1 MDKKQKLPIR
11 GGIYYVIRETE
22 KPLGHEQWAQRP
34 GIVVSDVRRNTCM
47 VVYLTTGT
55 ALPDPDKVH
64 VKITSAAKPS
74 TALCDQ
80 IKTVDVRYLGK
91 CFGRITE
98 DEERRIT
105 AACRRALHIPE
116 VETITMKLTPGENA
130 LAAELAEAKKDAA
143 AWQRVALHMM
153 EK

>member
-1 MDKKQKLPIR
+1 MGNKNNRPIR
-11 GGIYYVIRETE
+11 GGIYYVVRETE

-55 ALPDPDKVH
+55 ALPDPDGVH

-98 DEERRIT
+98 AEARQINE
-105 AACRRALHIPE
+105 ACRRALHIPD
-116 VETITMKLTPGENA
+116 VETIARKMPPEESILV
-130 LAAELAEAKKDAA
+130 AELAEAKKDAA
-143 AWQRVALHMM
+143 AWKRVALHLMD
-153 EK
+153 K